1 MSGDEKLIRGL
12 GLKEAT
18 ALNMIDMVGVGPFI
32 TIGQY
37 LQPTAQHVPVARF
50 YHPDEFAQIKREAYA
65 LGFKHVEAGP
75 LVRSSY
81 HAHEQEAAA
90 SATPA

>member
-1 MSGDEKLIRGL
+1 MPTKSGIMLGL
-12 GLKEAT
+12 GETYDEILAT
-18 ALNMIDMVGVGPFI
+18 LGDLRAQNVDII

-37 LQPTAQHVPVARF
+37 LQPTVGHLPVVRF
-50 YHPDEFAQIKREAYA
+50 YHPDEFAQIRRDGLA

-90 SATPA
+90 SAT

>member
-1 MSGDEKLIRGL
+1 MLGL
-12 GLKEAT
+12 GETYDEILAT
-18 ALNMIDMVGVGPFI
+18 LGDLRAQQVDII

-81 HAHEQEAAA
+81 HAHEQEASA